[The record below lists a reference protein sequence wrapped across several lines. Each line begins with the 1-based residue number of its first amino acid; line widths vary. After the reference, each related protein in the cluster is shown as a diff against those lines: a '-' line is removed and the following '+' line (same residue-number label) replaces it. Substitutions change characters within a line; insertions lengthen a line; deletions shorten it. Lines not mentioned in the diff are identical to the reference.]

1 MKRVIVDT
9 GPIVGF
15 LLEGDV
21 HHPWAIEYFSNI
33 SPPLVTC
40 EAVITEASHLARR
53 HQNGASGVLELVRR
67 GILLVEPVLPEGAA
81 RVHNLMEKYK
91 SVPMSF
97 ADACLVWL
105 SEQFEDCGVVTLDRH
120 FTIYRR
126 ERGRAVPLLGPLE

>member
-1 MKRVIVDT
+1 
-9 GPIVGF
+9 
-15 LLEGDV
+15 
-21 HHPWAIEYFSNI
+21 
-33 SPPLVTC
+33 
-40 EAVITEASHLARR
+40 
-53 HQNGASGVLELVRR
+53 
-67 GILLVEPVLPEGAA
+67 
-81 RVHNLMEKYK
+81 MEKYK